1 METMVTRRGFAKLAA
16 TATTMTALGT
26 TRAMAAALA
35 KPTGKVILTI
45 SGLIGNTNN
54 GEKAE
59 FDKSA
64 GAVRDLCEVGKQLL
78 KEAGKL

>member
-1 METMVTRRGFAKLAA
+1 METMVTRRGFAKLAGMA
-16 TATTMTALGT
+16 MTMTALGG

-59 FDKSA
+59 FDTFRLHA
-64 GAVRDLCEVGKQLL
+64 HGLWATLRQD
-78 KEAGKL
+78 